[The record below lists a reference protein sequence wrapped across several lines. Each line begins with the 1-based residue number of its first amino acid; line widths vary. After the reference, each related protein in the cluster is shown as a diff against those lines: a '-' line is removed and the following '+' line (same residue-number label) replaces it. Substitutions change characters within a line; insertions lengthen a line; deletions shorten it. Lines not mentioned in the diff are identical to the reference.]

1 MAYFLGTMHTG
12 RLKVFFLPHKP
23 TRANTGGRYKSY
35 RGPMSEV
42 AAHYLKYR
50 DENGYPALPAGTTV
64 ANLASL
70 AETDQ
75 DFYWQALRVVL
86 NAPAADELVMQE
98 VEAAEY
104 SPDTQAETGYP
115 VFIPHQYAKT

>member
-1 MAYFLGTMHTG
+1 MAYYLGATPTG
-12 RLKVFFLPHKP
+12 RLEVFRSRNKP
-23 TRANTGGRYKSY
+23 TRASTNARYKSC
-35 RGPMSEV
+35 RGPMSEI

-50 DENGYPALPAGTTV
+50 EENGYPALPSGITATDLT
-64 ANLASL
+64 SL

-86 NAPAADELVMQE
+86 TNPADELVMRE

-104 SPDTQAETGYP
+104 NPDTQAETGYP

>member
-1 MAYFLGTMHTG
+1 MAYYLGTLPDG
-12 RLKVFFLPHKP
+12 RHEVFRSNVTPN
-23 TRANTGGRYKSY
+23 RANTNARYKSY

-50 DENGYPALPAGTTV
+50 DENGYPALPTGTT
-64 ANLASL
+64 ASDLHAL

-98 VEAAEY
+98 VEAAEHN
-104 SPDTQAETGYP
+104 PDFAP
-115 VFIPHQYAKT
+115 VI

>member
-1 MAYFLGTMHTG
+1 
-12 RLKVFFLPHKP
+12 
-23 TRANTGGRYKSY
+23 
-35 RGPMSEV
+35 MSEV

-50 DENGYPALPAGTTV
+50 EESGYPALPTSTTT
-64 ANLASL
+64 ADLASL

-86 NAPAADELVMQE
+86 NAPAVGQLVMQE

-104 SPDTQAETGYP
+104 NPDTQPETGYP
-115 VFIPHQYAKT
+115 FSPPTNMQKPDSTKCL

>member
-1 MAYFLGTMHTG
+1 MPHYIGTLPGG
-12 RLKVFFLPHKP
+12 RREVFRSNVTP

-35 RGPMSEV
+35 RGPMSEI

-50 DENGYPALPAGTTV
+50 DENGYPALPAGTT
-64 ANLASL
+64 AAGLHTL

-104 SPDTQAETGYP
+104 NPDTQAETGYP

>member
-1 MAYFLGTMHTG
+1 MAYYLGAMHTG
-12 RLKVFFLPHKP
+12 GLEVFCLPHKP

-50 DENGYPALPAGTTV
+50 DENGYPALPLGTT
-64 ANLASL
+64 AAGLETL
-70 AETDQ
+70 AEADQ

-86 NAPAADELVMQE
+86 TIPDEELAWLQEDEALEYNPDFDFINA
-98 VEAAEY
+98 
-104 SPDTQAETGYP
+104 
-115 VFIPHQYAKT
+115 